1 MYYHC
6 TCTVYILYEVLLYV
20 RLLYMYMYAI
30 ILKFKKYKSHFCVST
45 FMYSSTLSHP
55 NLVQLTGVSV
65 DSSQICLVTEYMAKG
80 SLEQYLRSRG
90 RAVITK
96 QNQIDFAK
104 LVKERE
110 REGERGRE
118 GGREGEINGTPAFFF
133 FYCTVNKCTY
143 VHVHV

>member
-1 MYYHC
+1 
-6 TCTVYILYEVLLYV
+6 
-20 RLLYMYMYAI
+20 
-30 ILKFKKYKSHFCVST
+30 
-45 FMYSSTLSHP
+45 MYSSTLSHP

-104 LVKERE
+104 LVRERERGRE

-118 GGREGEINGTPAFFF
+118 REGGRGREREREGRREGGREGGREKLKGRLLFL
-133 FYCTVNKCTY
+133 FYCTVNKCTCTCVY
-143 VHVHV
+143 MYE

>member
-1 MYYHC
+1 
-6 TCTVYILYEVLLYV
+6 
-20 RLLYMYMYAI
+20 
-30 ILKFKKYKSHFCVST
+30 
-45 FMYSSTLSHP
+45 MYSSTLSHP

-104 LVKERE
+104 LVRERE
-110 REGERGRE
+110 RGREGERGRE
-118 GGREGEINGTPAFFF
+118 REGGMEGGREKLKGRLLFF

-143 VHVHV
+143 MYVHVHVYDLNM